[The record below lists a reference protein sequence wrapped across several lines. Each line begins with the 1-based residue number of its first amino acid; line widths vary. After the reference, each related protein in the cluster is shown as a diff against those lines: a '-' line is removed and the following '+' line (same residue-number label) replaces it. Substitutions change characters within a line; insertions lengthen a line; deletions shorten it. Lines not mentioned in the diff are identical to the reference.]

1 MYLQAIVVK
10 SVLLMTCM
18 LASAVAVYPEAAA
31 SSSASRTTEMPRAS
45 SHYFGASADH
55 GGHGQRLGTRW
66 QRRLAMKDWKIETK
80 IVRLNQLPK
89 GTVANIHWSLPKR
102 TATIKVLDP
111 IDSTLA
117 KSEIV
122 RDTELSVVHELVHL
136 SMAKLP
142 LDSNNTDLE
151 EETVKKLSTAL
162 LALEKRNRTRSNRHA
177 YSVLVTFDSVL
188 GSSGSRPF
196 CSARSAANS
205 CAGTIY
211 GIGV

>member
-1 MYLQAIVVK
+1 MRSVDVLSRAFPGARQVYLQAIVVK
-10 SVLLMTCM
+10 SVLLMSC
-18 LASAVAVYPEAAA
+18 LFASAVAVYPEA
-31 SSSASRTTEMPRAS
+31 SSSASRTTEMPRSSNAS
-45 SHYFGASADH
+45 VDTPLITEQMVNEWVG
-55 GGHGQRLGTRW
+55 RW
-66 QRRLAMKDWKIETK
+66 QRRLAMEDWKIETK

-89 GTVANIHWSLPKR
+89 GTVANIHWSLPRR

-111 IDSTLA
+111 IDSTLP

-162 LALEKRNRTRSNRHA
+162 MALDKAEAK
-177 YSVLVTFDSVL
+177 
-188 GSSGSRPF
+188 
-196 CSARSAANS
+196 
-205 CAGTIY
+205 
-211 GIGV
+211 

>member
-1 MYLQAIVVK
+1 MV
-10 SVLLMTCM
+10 
-18 LASAVAVYPEAAA
+18 
-31 SSSASRTTEMPRAS
+31 SSWV
-45 SHYFGASADH
+45 
-55 GGHGQRLGTRW
+55 TRW
-66 QRRLAMKDWKIETK
+66 QQRLAMNDWKIETK

-89 GTVANIHWSLPKR
+89 GTIANIHWSLPKR

-117 KSEIV
+117 RSEIV

-162 LALEKRNRTRSNRHA
+162 LALDKAEQDAKQ
-177 YSVLVTFDSVL
+177 
-188 GSSGSRPF
+188 
-196 CSARSAANS
+196 
-205 CAGTIY
+205 
-211 GIGV
+211 